1 MVNLLKTTTIKK
13 ALLIT
18 ANILLASIISKD
30 CIGCLL
36 HPKRSRIDRRIFDNC
51 VSSKIYDKNGNL
63 IADLGAE
70 KRSSA
75 KTEEIPTDLV
85 NAIVAI
91 EDQRFFNHRGLT

>member
-1 MVNLLKTTTIKK
+1 MKTTTIKK

-18 ANILLASIISKD
+18 ANILLAGAIIA
-30 CIGCLL
+30 CLAGAAL
-36 HPKRSRIDRRIFDNC
+36 VVYYIQSAPELTEESLTAT

-91 EDQRFFNHRGLT
+91 EDQRFF

>member
-1 MVNLLKTTTIKK
+1 MVVYYIQSAPELTEESL
-13 ALLIT
+13 T
-18 ANILLASIISKD
+18 AT
-30 CIGCLL
+30 
-36 HPKRSRIDRRIFDNC
+36 